1 MTDFLI
7 ELQAYDR
14 SANRFWSWC
23 LHAGEDLF
31 GLWHARV
38 TCGPIGGDGRTVR
51 YDFADAVFG
60 VAHPKT
66 VVLTTPNAEYNAR
79 YETLDEGELRHAEPE
94 RAK

>member
-1 MTDFLI
+1 VTDFLI

-51 YDFADAVFG
+51 YDFADEAAMSRFVRSC
-60 VAHPKT
+60 
-66 VVLTTPNAEYNAR
+66 L
-79 YETLDEGELRHAEPE
+79 
-94 RAK
+94 